1 MTNGRE
7 TMFEIA
13 INKLRKFIAIID
25 EEGIVSLIKGI
36 KRFFI
41 GILQNYSPRFWYWD
55 FLSHFSKRRI
65 IFKHIKGYRMAL
77 DLRDRGVS
85 RSLFCFGFIEKF
97 ETELI
102 EKVLRKGDTF
112 LDIGANLGYYT
123 LIAAKIVGN
132 EGKVFAFEPE
142 SNNFALL
149 KRNVEMNGFKNI
161 VLVKKAISN
170 KSGKAKLFLSKE
182 RNVFGGHSLYNNEWL
197 NAKENDFVTVDIIT
211 LDEFFKDYDGD
222 IDIIKMDIEGAEGL
236 ALQGMQNL
244 LRKNKNVKIFTEF
257 SPIGLKASPIGPK
270 EYLNMLMNFGFKI
283 YEINEEKKKLE
294 SIKTY
299 ILNMNQTNLLSIKD
313 SKLIMEAEKE

>member
-1 MTNGRE
+1 
-7 TMFEIA
+7 
-13 INKLRKFIAIID
+13 
-25 EEGIVSLIKGI
+25 
-36 KRFFI
+36 
-41 GILQNYSPRFWYWD
+41 
-55 FLSHFSKRRI
+55 
-65 IFKHIKGYRMAL
+65 MAL

-161 VLVKKAISN
+161 VLVNKAISN